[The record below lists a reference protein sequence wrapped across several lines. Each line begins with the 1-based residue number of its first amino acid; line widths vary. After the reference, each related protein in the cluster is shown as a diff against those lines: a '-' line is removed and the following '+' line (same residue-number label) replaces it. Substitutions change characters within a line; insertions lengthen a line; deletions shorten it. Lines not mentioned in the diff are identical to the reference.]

1 MVQQRWN
8 ALLLVCSCACLRLP
22 TLGSKK
28 LYGWDD
34 EDPTFLQKRNLIK
47 KKYLNQDEGK
57 SEKSKSGVE
66 FFFKKLR
73 F

>member
-1 MVQQRWN
+1 MDID
-8 ALLLVCSCACLRLP
+8 L
-22 TLGSKK
+22 KK
-28 LYGWDD
+28 IVD
-34 EDPTFLQKRNLIK
+34 ESAMNDPDARVTARKDIK
-47 KKYLNQDEGK
+47 EVFEKKYLNQDEGK

>member
-1 MVQQRWN
+1 MDIDLKKCVTLESTADPEER
-8 ALLLVCSCACLRLP
+8 VTSRKEVKRLF
-22 TLGSKK
+22 
-28 LYGWDD
+28 
-34 EDPTFLQKRNLIK
+34 EH
-47 KKYLNQDEGK
+47 KYLNQSEGK